1 VGNKLV
7 TIARFKDNIEA
18 EMAKQTLED
27 FGIRSVLT
35 GQNTAA
41 AFAGVYP
48 AVYIELQVAEGRA
61 EESREILQSQK
72 KQE

>member
-1 VGNKLV
+1 MGDKLV

-18 EMAKQTLED
+18 ELAKQVLED

-35 GQNTAA
+35 GQNTGAT
-41 AFAGVYP
+41 FAGVY
-48 AVYIELQVAEGRA
+48 ACVYIELQVAEGQA
-61 EESREILQSQK
+61 EEAREILQSEK